1 MKAGSSSVGPRKI
14 NKKSMHMSITE
25 NNGAKNRT
33 PAKSYIYRMNS
44 SFSKE
49 GGSST
54 KNTSNGPISVSNLPT
69 INQNSMPNNPKNNG
83 LSLKKRAGSYIK
95 HTNSSL

>member
-1 MKAGSSSVGPRKI
+1 MKAGSSSVGPRKL

-25 NNGAKNRT
+25 NNGTKNRT

-49 GGSST
+49 GSST
-54 KNTSNGPISVSNLPT
+54 KNTSNGPISDSNLPT
-69 INQNSMPNNPKNNG
+69 ISQNSMSNNAKNNG
-83 LSLKKRAGSYIK
+83 LSFKKRIGIYIN
-95 HTNSSL
+95 HAIIYR